1 MHMIELKNIS
11 CAYNKKVILSN
22 ISLTIKHHLTI
33 LGANG
38 SGKSTL
44 AKALCNLTAFEGAIS
59 IESQNIATLSL
70 KEKAKAISYIPAK
83 LDIYDSFISVEEF
96 VLLGRFP
103 YKKSFIEY
111 SKEDKKIVS
120 QTLEFLKISHLN
132 LNAVSSLSSGEQQL
146 TLIAQAL
153 AQRSK
158 IIIFD
163 EPTAN
168 LDPKNSKIIATHI
181 KALKENCQVIL
192 ITHDLH
198 LANFIDSPTAFI
210 KEKTLHYYEDG
221 FFSDKNLEEH
231 YGVSFNSLA
240 VQYD

>member
-1 MHMIELKNIS
+1 MIELKNIS
-11 CAYNKKVILSN
+11 CLYNKKVILEN
-22 ISLTIKHHLTI
+22 ISLRVENHLTI

-44 AKALCNLTAFEGAIS
+44 AKAICNLIDFKGEIF

-70 KEKAKAISYIPAK
+70 KDRAKAISYIPAK
-83 LDIYDSFISVEEF
+83 LDIYDSFISVSEF

-103 YKKSFIEY
+103 YKKSFLEY
-111 SKEDKKIVS
+111 SQEDKRVVS
-120 QTLEFLKISHLN
+120 QTLEFLNISHLSSN
-132 LNAVSSLSSGEQQL
+132 TVSSLSSGEQQL

-153 AQRSK
+153 TQRSK

-168 LDPKNSKIIATHI
+168 LDPKNSKIIARHI
-181 KALKENCQVIL
+181 KALKEKHRVIL

-198 LANFIDSPTAFI
+198 LANFINSPTAFI
-210 KEKTLHYYEDG
+210 KEKSLYYYEDD
-221 FFSDKNLEEH
+221 FFTDASLQEH